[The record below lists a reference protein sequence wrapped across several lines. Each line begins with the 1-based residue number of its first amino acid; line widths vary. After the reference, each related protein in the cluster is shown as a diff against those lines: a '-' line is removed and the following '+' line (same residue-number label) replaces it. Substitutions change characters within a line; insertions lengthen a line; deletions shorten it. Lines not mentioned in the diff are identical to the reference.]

1 MTPLET
7 GLFGNFTAVH
17 LAYLFKSIGWTLVL
31 SLLAFALGAVGG
43 FGVMLARISPRRWLR
58 GLAMVYIEGIQG
70 IPLLILLFIVYYG
83 LSLYGY
89 SLPALVAAGL
99 AMMLYV
105 SAYLGDIWRG
115 CIDAMPKPQWEAAE
129 CLALTRWQ
137 TLRLVIVPQALRLS
151 LPPTVGF
158 LVQIIKMTS
167 LASVIGFV
175 ELTRAGQVIN
185 NTIFQPFLIFS
196 LVGAFYFVLCYPLSR
211 WSEAMER
218 KLNVAHR

>member
-1 MTPLET
+1 MIGSFSL
-7 GLFGNFTAVH
+7 VH
-17 LAYLFKSIGWTLVL
+17 LVYLIKSIWWTLVL
-31 SLLAFALGAVGG
+31 SGLAFTLGGLGG
-43 FGVMLARISPRRWLR
+43 FGLMLARVSPRRWLR
-58 GLAMVYIEGIQG
+58 WSAVLYIECIQG

-83 LSLYGY
+83 LSVYGL
-89 SLPALVAAGL
+89 SLPSLVAAGL
-99 AMMLYV
+99 AMMIYV
-105 SAYLGDIWRG
+105 SAYLADIWRG
-115 CIDAMPKPQWEAAE
+115 CIEAMPKPQWEASE

-137 TLRLVIVPQALRLS
+137 TLRLVIIPQAMRLS

-175 ELTRAGQVIN
+175 ELTRAGQLIN

-211 WSEAMER
+211 WSEAMEK
-218 KLNVAHR
+218 KLNVANN

>member
-17 LAYLFKSIGWTLVL
+17 LAYLFNSIGWTLVL
-31 SLLAFALGAVGG
+31 SLPAFALGAVGG

-58 GLAMVYIEGIQG
+58 GLAVVYIEGIQG

-115 CIDAMPKPQWEAAE
+115 CIDAMPRPQWEAAE
-129 CLALTRWQ
+129 
-137 TLRLVIVPQALRLS
+137 RLS

-211 WSEAMER
+211 WSEAMEK
-218 KLNVAHR
+218 KLNVANH